1 MLHVVS
7 IDAGGA
13 GMKLYC
19 KIKNTNAELVEMRCM
34 TDMVLFCTACHGNPW
49 DPKFYE
55 QHIKVNADD

>member
-1 MLHVVS
+1 
-7 IDAGGA
+7 
-13 GMKLYC
+13 MKLYC